1 MPRTT
6 LCANTRVLLG
16 RHSRGEPTH
25 SYCHRWFFD
34 LYLCFDAPF
43 CIFASMKSSSSSSF
57 FLSSLSQP
65 HFTWQLVVGVSVY
78 VLNLSPA
85 WFLDRQFV
93 CAIMGPKSQIFS
105 CRVSS
110 VVSLRAQ
117 SSDTNYV
124 VHFIYQ
130 SSTTQCQTCALTK
143 CLMT

>member
-1 MPRTT
+1 MSRTT
-6 LCANTRVLLG
+6 LSANTRALYLG
-16 RHSRGEPTH
+16 RHSRGDPTH

-34 LYLCFDAPF
+34 LYLCFDASF
-43 CIFASMKSSSSSSF
+43 CISASVKSSSSSF
-57 FLSSLSQP
+57 FLPFLRQP
-65 HFTWQLVVGVSVY
+65 HFTWQLVVGVSVC

-105 CRVSS
+105 YRVSS
-110 VVSLRAQ
+110 FGSLRAQ
-117 SSDTNYV
+117 SSDTNFV
-124 VHFIYQ
+124 VQFIYR